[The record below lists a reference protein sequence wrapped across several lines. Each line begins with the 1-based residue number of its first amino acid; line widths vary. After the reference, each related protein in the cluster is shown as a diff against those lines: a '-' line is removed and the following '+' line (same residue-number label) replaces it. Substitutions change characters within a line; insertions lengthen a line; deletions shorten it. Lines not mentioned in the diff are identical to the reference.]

1 MKKKFSALLL
11 AAILCLS
18 LIGTAFAAGHWENDP
33 DYGPQWKA
41 DETETY
47 TITFDANGGTIS
59 GSATMT
65 TGTNGKLT
73 SLPSATRSNY
83 TFDGWYTASSGG
95 TKVTTDTVFTSNTTV
110 YAHWTYNGGSGNQG
124 GGSSGGGGGGGG
136 SSVSKKVSV
145 NSTKNGSVSISPS
158 YPSKGNKVT
167 LTAKPNSGY
176 VLDSIK
182 VLDSKGNEIEL
193 TKVDDNKYTFIMPDG
208 KVTVD
213 AKFVKADGTSDASFS
228 DVSDTHW
235 AIKEITWAA
244 ENGIM
249 NGIGGGQFAP
259 DRTVTRQQL
268 WMVMARL
275 GGSNPADMAA
285 ARSWAMSNNISDG
298 TRPGEA
304 LTRQQLVAI
313 LYRYANLMG
322 YPTDG
327 ATEITTFPDHAT
339 VSDYAKDAMAWAV
352 GNGIVA
358 GTSDGRLNPGGTATR
373 AQFAVIMYRFDQKF
387 AN

>member
-1 MKKKFSALLL
+1 MKKRISALVLSVV
-11 AAILCLS
+11 LCLGLLS
-18 LIGTAFAAGHWENDP
+18 TTAFAASTPSVTSTDGSKVIKVTGADSNALCALWGDEQYEDLLLLF
-33 DYGPQWKA
+33 YA
-41 DETETY
+41 DENGVASVTVDAFKTY
-47 TITFDANGGTIS
+47 YVGVNGQSQDKAIS
-59 GSATMT
+59 VVVKDKATT
-65 TGTNGKLT
+65 PVG
-73 SLPSATRSNY
+73 PSNPDRPS
-83 TFDGWYTASSGG
+83 
-95 TKVTTDTVFTSNTTV
+95 
-110 YAHWTYNGGSGNQG
+110 
-124 GGSSGGGGGGGG
+124 GGSSHGGGGGG
-136 SSVSKKVSV
+136 SSVSKKVTV
-145 NSTKNGSVSISPS
+145 NSTKNGSVSVSPS

-167 LTAKPNSGY
+167 LTVRPNSGY

-182 VLDSKGNEIEL
+182 VLDSKGNEVAL
-193 TKVDDNKYTFIMPDG
+193 TKEADNKYTFIMPDG

-213 AKFVKADGTSDASFS
+213 AKFVKADGSSDAAFS
-228 DVSDTHW
+228 DVPDTHW

-313 LYRYANLMG
+313 LYRYAQLMG
-322 YPTDG
+322 YPTTG
-327 ATEITTFPDHAT
+327 AADTSTFPDHAT
-339 VSDYAKDAMAWAV
+339 VSAYAKDAMAWAV
-352 GNGIVA
+352 GNGIVT
-358 GTSDGRLNPGGTATR
+358 GTSDGRLNPGGTASR

>member
-1 MKKKFSALLL
+1 MKKRISALVLSVV
-11 AAILCLS
+11 LCLGLLS
-18 LIGTAFAAGHWENDP
+18 TTAFAASTPSVTSTDGSKVIKVTGADSNALCALWGDEEFKDLLLLF
-33 DYGPQWKA
+33 YA
-41 DETETY
+41 DENGVASVTVDAFKTY
-47 TITFDANGGTIS
+47 YVGVNGQSQDEAIS
-59 GSATMT
+59 VVVKDKATT
-65 TGTNGKLT
+65 PVG
-73 SLPSATRSNY
+73 PSNPDRPS
-83 TFDGWYTASSGG
+83 
-95 TKVTTDTVFTSNTTV
+95 
-110 YAHWTYNGGSGNQG
+110 
-124 GGSSGGGGGGGG
+124 GGSSHGGGGGG
-136 SSVSKKVSV
+136 SSVSKKVTV
-145 NSTKNGSVSISPS
+145 NSTKNGSVSVSPS

-167 LTAKPNSGY
+167 LTVRPNSGY

-182 VLDSKGNEIEL
+182 VLDSKGNEVAL
-193 TKVDDNKYTFIMPDG
+193 TKEADNKYTFIMPDG

-213 AKFVKADGTSDASFS
+213 AKFVKADGSSDAAFS
-228 DVSDTHW
+228 DVPDTHW

-313 LYRYANLMG
+313 LYRYAQLMG
-322 YPTDG
+322 YPTTG
-327 ATEITTFPDHAT
+327 AADTSTFPDHAT
-339 VSDYAKDAMAWAV
+339 VSAYAKDAMAWAV
-352 GNGIVA
+352 GNGIVT
-358 GTSDGRLNPGGTATR
+358 GTSDGRLNPGGTASR

>member
-1 MKKKFSALLL
+1 MKKRISALVLSVV
-11 AAILCLS
+11 LCLGLLS
-18 LIGTAFAAGHWENDP
+18 TTAFAASTPSVTSTDGSKVIKVTGADP
-33 DYGPQWKA
+33 NALCALWGDAKFEDLLLLFYA
-41 DETETY
+41 DENGVASVTVDAFKTY
-47 TITFDANGGTIS
+47 YVGVNGQSQDKAIPVVVKDK
-59 GSATMT
+59 ATT
-65 TGTNGKLT
+65 PVG
-73 SLPSATRSNY
+73 PSNPDRPS
-83 TFDGWYTASSGG
+83 
-95 TKVTTDTVFTSNTTV
+95 
-110 YAHWTYNGGSGNQG
+110 
-124 GGSSGGGGGGGG
+124 GGSSHGGGGGG
-136 SSVSKKVSV
+136 SSVSKKVTV
-145 NSTKNGSVSISPS
+145 NSTKNGSVSVSPS

-167 LTAKPNSGY
+167 LTVRPNSGY

-182 VLDSKGNEIEL
+182 VLDSKGNEVAL
-193 TKVDDNKYTFIMPDG
+193 TKEADNKYTFIMPDG

-213 AKFVKADGTSDASFS
+213 AKFVKADGSSDAAFS
-228 DVSDTHW
+228 DVPDTHW

-313 LYRYANLMG
+313 LYRYAQLMG
-322 YPTDG
+322 YPTTG
-327 ATEITTFPDHAT
+327 AADTSTFPDHAT
-339 VSDYAKDAMAWAV
+339 VSAYAKDAMAWAV
-352 GNGIVA
+352 GNGIVT
-358 GTSDGRLNPGGTATR
+358 GTSDGRLNPGGTASR

>member
-1 MKKKFSALLL
+1 MKKRISALVLSVV
-11 AAILCLS
+11 LCLGLLS
-18 LIGTAFAAGHWENDP
+18 TTAFATSTPSVTSTDGSKVIKVTGADP
-33 DYGPQWKA
+33 NALCALWGDAKFEDLLLLFYA
-41 DETETY
+41 DENGVASVTVDAFKTY
-47 TITFDANGGTIS
+47 YVGVNGQSQDKAIS
-59 GSATMT
+59 VVVKDKATT
-65 TGTNGKLT
+65 PVG
-73 SLPSATRSNY
+73 PSNPDRPS
-83 TFDGWYTASSGG
+83 
-95 TKVTTDTVFTSNTTV
+95 
-110 YAHWTYNGGSGNQG
+110 
-124 GGSSGGGGGGGG
+124 GGSSHGGGGGG
-136 SSVSKKVSV
+136 SSVSKKVTV
-145 NSTKNGSVSISPS
+145 NSTKNGSVSVSPS

-167 LTAKPNSGY
+167 LTVRPNSGY

-182 VLDSKGNEIEL
+182 VLDSKGNEVAL
-193 TKVDDNKYTFIMPDG
+193 TKEADNKYTFIMPDG

-213 AKFVKADGTSDASFS
+213 AKFVKADGSSDAAFS
-228 DVSDTHW
+228 DVPDTHW

-313 LYRYANLMG
+313 LYRYAQLMG
-322 YPTDG
+322 YPTTG
-327 ATEITTFPDHAT
+327 AADTSTFPDHAT
-339 VSDYAKDAMAWAV
+339 VSAYAKDAMAWAV
-352 GNGIVA
+352 GNGIVT
-358 GTSDGRLNPGGTATR
+358 GTSDGRLNPGGTASR

>member
-1 MKKKFSALLL
+1 MKKRISALVLSVV
-11 AAILCLS
+11 LCLGLLS
-18 LIGTAFAAGHWENDP
+18 TTAFAASTPSVTSTDGSKVIKVTGADSNALCALWGDEEFEDLLLLF
-33 DYGPQWKA
+33 YA
-41 DETETY
+41 DENGVASVTVDAFKTY
-47 TITFDANGGTIS
+47 YVGVNGQSQNKAIS
-59 GSATMT
+59 VVVKDKATT
-65 TGTNGKLT
+65 PVG
-73 SLPSATRSNY
+73 PSNPDRPS
-83 TFDGWYTASSGG
+83 
-95 TKVTTDTVFTSNTTV
+95 
-110 YAHWTYNGGSGNQG
+110 
-124 GGSSGGGGGGGG
+124 GGSSHGGGGGG
-136 SSVSKKVSV
+136 SSVSKKVTV
-145 NSTKNGSVSISPS
+145 NSTKNGSVSVSPS

-167 LTAKPNSGY
+167 LTVRPNSGY

-182 VLDSKGNEIEL
+182 VLDSKGNEVAL
-193 TKVDDNKYTFIMPDG
+193 TKEADNKYTFIMPDG

-213 AKFVKADGTSDASFS
+213 AKFVKADGSSDAAFS
-228 DVSDTHW
+228 DVPDTHW

-313 LYRYANLMG
+313 LYRYAQLMG
-322 YPTDG
+322 YPTTG
-327 ATEITTFPDHAT
+327 AADTSTFPDHAT
-339 VSDYAKDAMAWAV
+339 VSAYAKDAMAWAV
-352 GNGIVA
+352 GNGIVT
-358 GTSDGRLNPGGTATR
+358 GTSDGRLNPGGTASR

>member
-1 MKKKFSALLL
+1 MKKRISALVLSVV
-11 AAILCLS
+11 LCLGLLS
-18 LIGTAFAAGHWENDP
+18 TTAFAASTPSVTSTDGSKVIKVTGADSNALCALWGDAKFENLLLLF
-33 DYGPQWKA
+33 YA
-41 DETETY
+41 DENGVASVTVDAFKTY
-47 TITFDANGGTIS
+47 YVGVNGQSQDKAIPVVVKDK
-59 GSATMT
+59 ATT
-65 TGTNGKLT
+65 PVG
-73 SLPSATRSNY
+73 PSNPDRPS
-83 TFDGWYTASSGG
+83 
-95 TKVTTDTVFTSNTTV
+95 
-110 YAHWTYNGGSGNQG
+110 
-124 GGSSGGGGGGGG
+124 GGSSHGGGGGG
-136 SSVSKKVSV
+136 SSVSKKVTV
-145 NSTKNGSVSISPS
+145 NSTKNGSVSVSPS

-167 LTAKPNSGY
+167 LTVRPNSGY

-182 VLDSKGNEIEL
+182 VLDSKGNEVAL
-193 TKVDDNKYTFIMPDG
+193 TKEADNKYTFIMPDG

-213 AKFVKADGTSDASFS
+213 AKFVKADGSSDAAFS
-228 DVSDTHW
+228 DVPDTHW

-313 LYRYANLMG
+313 LYRYAQLMG
-322 YPTDG
+322 YPTTG
-327 ATEITTFPDHAT
+327 AADTSTFPDHAT
-339 VSDYAKDAMAWAV
+339 VSAYAKDAMAWAV
-352 GNGIVA
+352 GNGIVT
-358 GTSDGRLNPGGTATR
+358 GTSDGRLNPGGTASR

>member
-1 MKKKFSALLL
+1 MKKRISALVLSVV
-11 AAILCLS
+11 LCLGLLS
-18 LIGTAFAAGHWENDP
+18 TTAFATSTPSVTSTDGSKVIKVTGADSNALCALWGDEEFEDLLLLF
-33 DYGPQWKA
+33 YA
-41 DETETY
+41 DENGVASVTVDAFKTY
-47 TITFDANGGTIS
+47 YVGVNGQSQDKAIS
-59 GSATMT
+59 VVVKDKATT
-65 TGTNGKLT
+65 PVG
-73 SLPSATRSNY
+73 PSNPDRPS
-83 TFDGWYTASSGG
+83 
-95 TKVTTDTVFTSNTTV
+95 
-110 YAHWTYNGGSGNQG
+110 
-124 GGSSGGGGGGGG
+124 GGSSHGGGGGG
-136 SSVSKKVSV
+136 SSVSKKVTV
-145 NSTKNGSVSISPS
+145 NSTKNGSVSVSPS

-167 LTAKPNSGY
+167 LTVRPNSGY

-182 VLDSKGNEIEL
+182 VLDSKGNEVAL
-193 TKVDDNKYTFIMPDG
+193 TKEADNKYTFIMPDG

-213 AKFVKADGTSDASFS
+213 AKFVKADGSSDAAFS
-228 DVSDTHW
+228 DVPDTHW

-313 LYRYANLMG
+313 LYRYAQLMG
-322 YPTDG
+322 YPTTG
-327 ATEITTFPDHAT
+327 AADTSTFPDHAT
-339 VSDYAKDAMAWAV
+339 VSAYAKDAMAWAV
-352 GNGIVA
+352 GNGIVT
-358 GTSDGRLNPGGTATR
+358 GTSDGRLNPGGTASR

>member
-1 MKKKFSALLL
+1 MKKRISALVLSVV
-11 AAILCLS
+11 LCLGLLS
-18 LIGTAFAAGHWENDP
+18 TTAFATSTPSVTSTDGSKVIKVTGADP
-33 DYGPQWKA
+33 NALCALWGDAEFKDLLLLFYA
-41 DETETY
+41 DENGVASVTVDAFKTY
-47 TITFDANGGTIS
+47 HVGVNGQSQDKAIS
-59 GSATMT
+59 VVVKDKATT
-65 TGTNGKLT
+65 PVG
-73 SLPSATRSNY
+73 PSNPDRPS
-83 TFDGWYTASSGG
+83 
-95 TKVTTDTVFTSNTTV
+95 
-110 YAHWTYNGGSGNQG
+110 
-124 GGSSGGGGGGGG
+124 GGSSHGGGGGG
-136 SSVSKKVSV
+136 SSVSKKVTV
-145 NSTKNGSVSISPS
+145 NSTKNGSVSVSPS

-167 LTAKPNSGY
+167 LTVRPNSGY

-182 VLDSKGNEIEL
+182 VLDSKGNEVAL
-193 TKVDDNKYTFIMPDG
+193 TKEADNKYTFIMPDG

-213 AKFVKADGTSDASFS
+213 AKFVKADGSSDAAFS
-228 DVSDTHW
+228 DVPDTHW

-313 LYRYANLMG
+313 LYRYAQLMG
-322 YPTDG
+322 YPTTG
-327 ATEITTFPDHAT
+327 AADTSTFPDHAT
-339 VSDYAKDAMAWAV
+339 VSAYAKDAMAWAV
-352 GNGIVA
+352 GNGIVT
-358 GTSDGRLNPGGTATR
+358 GTSDGRLNPGGTASR

>member
-1 MKKKFSALLL
+1 MKKRISALVLSVV
-11 AAILCLS
+11 LCLGLLS
-18 LIGTAFAAGHWENDP
+18 TTAFAASTPSVTSTDGSKVIKVTGADSNALCALWGDEKYEDLLLLF
-33 DYGPQWKA
+33 YA
-41 DETETY
+41 DENGVASVTVDAFKTY
-47 TITFDANGGTIS
+47 YVGVNGQSQDKAIS
-59 GSATMT
+59 VVVKDKATT
-65 TGTNGKLT
+65 PVG
-73 SLPSATRSNY
+73 PSNPDRPS
-83 TFDGWYTASSGG
+83 
-95 TKVTTDTVFTSNTTV
+95 
-110 YAHWTYNGGSGNQG
+110 
-124 GGSSGGGGGGGG
+124 GGSSHGGGGGG
-136 SSVSKKVSV
+136 SSVSKKVTV
-145 NSTKNGSVSISPS
+145 NSTKNGSVSVSPS

-167 LTAKPNSGY
+167 LTVRPNSGY

-182 VLDSKGNEIEL
+182 VLDSKGNEVAL
-193 TKVDDNKYTFIMPDG
+193 TKEADNKYTFIMPDG

-213 AKFVKADGTSDASFS
+213 AKFVKADGSSDAAFS
-228 DVSDTHW
+228 DVPDTHW

-313 LYRYANLMG
+313 LYRYAQLMG
-322 YPTDG
+322 YPTTG
-327 ATEITTFPDHAT
+327 AADTSTFPDHAT
-339 VSDYAKDAMAWAV
+339 VSAYAKDAMAWAV
-352 GNGIVA
+352 GNGIVT
-358 GTSDGRLNPGGTATR
+358 GTSDGRLNPGGTASR

>member
-1 MKKKFSALLL
+1 MKKRISALVLSVV
-11 AAILCLS
+11 LCLGLLS
-18 LIGTAFAAGHWENDP
+18 TTAFAAASTPSVTSTDGSKVIKVTGA
-33 DYGPQWKA
+33 GPNALCALWGDEEFEDLLLLFYA
-41 DETETY
+41 DENGVASVTVDAFKTY
-47 TITFDANGGTIS
+47 HVGVNGQSQDKAITVVVKDK
-59 GSATMT
+59 ATT
-65 TGTNGKLT
+65 PVG
-73 SLPSATRSNY
+73 PSNPDRPS
-83 TFDGWYTASSGG
+83 
-95 TKVTTDTVFTSNTTV
+95 
-110 YAHWTYNGGSGNQG
+110 
-124 GGSSGGGGGGGG
+124 GGSSHGGGGGG
-136 SSVSKKVSV
+136 SSVSKKVTV
-145 NSTKNGSVSISPS
+145 NSTKNGSVSVSPS

-167 LTAKPNSGY
+167 LTVRPNSGY

-182 VLDSKGNEIEL
+182 VLDSKGNEVAL
-193 TKVDDNKYTFIMPDG
+193 TKEADNKYTFIMPDG

-213 AKFVKADGTSDASFS
+213 AKFVKADGSSDAAFS
-228 DVSDTHW
+228 DVPDTHW

-313 LYRYANLMG
+313 LYRYAQLMG
-322 YPTDG
+322 YPTTG
-327 ATEITTFPDHAT
+327 AADTSTFPDHAT
-339 VSDYAKDAMAWAV
+339 VSAYAKDAMAWAV
-352 GNGIVA
+352 GNGIVT
-358 GTSDGRLNPGGTATR
+358 GTSDGRLNPGGTASR

>member
-1 MKKKFSALLL
+1 MKKRISALVLSVV
-11 AAILCLS
+11 LCLGLLS
-18 LIGTAFAAGHWENDP
+18 TTAFAASTPSVTSTDGSKVIKVTGADPNALCALWGDAEFENLLLLF
-33 DYGPQWKA
+33 YA
-41 DETETY
+41 DENGVASVTVDAFNTY
-47 TITFDANGGTIS
+47 YVGVNGQSQDKAIS
-59 GSATMT
+59 VVVKDKATT
-65 TGTNGKLT
+65 PVG
-73 SLPSATRSNY
+73 PSNPDRPS
-83 TFDGWYTASSGG
+83 
-95 TKVTTDTVFTSNTTV
+95 
-110 YAHWTYNGGSGNQG
+110 
-124 GGSSGGGGGGGG
+124 GGSSHGGGGGG
-136 SSVSKKVSV
+136 SSVSKKVTV
-145 NSTKNGSVSISPS
+145 NSTKNGSVSVSPS

-167 LTAKPNSGY
+167 LTVRPNSGY

-182 VLDSKGNEIEL
+182 VLDSKGNEVAL
-193 TKVDDNKYTFIMPDG
+193 TKEADNKYTFIMPDG

-213 AKFVKADGTSDASFS
+213 AKFVKADGSSDAAFS
-228 DVSDTHW
+228 DVPDTHW

-313 LYRYANLMG
+313 LYRYAQLMG
-322 YPTDG
+322 YPTTG
-327 ATEITTFPDHAT
+327 AADTSTFPDHAT
-339 VSDYAKDAMAWAV
+339 VSAYAKDAMAWAV
-352 GNGIVA
+352 GNGIVT
-358 GTSDGRLNPGGTATR
+358 GTSDGRLNPGGTASR

>member
-1 MKKKFSALLL
+1 MKKRISALVLSVV
-11 AAILCLS
+11 LCLGLLS
-18 LIGTAFAAGHWENDP
+18 TTAFAASTPSVTSTDGSKVIKVTGADSNALCALWGDEEFKDLLLLF
-33 DYGPQWKA
+33 YA
-41 DETETY
+41 DENGVASVTVDAFKTY
-47 TITFDANGGTIS
+47 YVGVNGQSQNKAITVVVKDK
-59 GSATMT
+59 ATT
-65 TGTNGKLT
+65 PVG
-73 SLPSATRSNY
+73 PSNPDRPS
-83 TFDGWYTASSGG
+83 
-95 TKVTTDTVFTSNTTV
+95 
-110 YAHWTYNGGSGNQG
+110 
-124 GGSSGGGGGGGG
+124 GGSSHGGGGGG
-136 SSVSKKVSV
+136 SSVSKKVTV
-145 NSTKNGSVSISPS
+145 NSTKNGSVSVSPS

-167 LTAKPNSGY
+167 LTVRPNSGY

-182 VLDSKGNEIEL
+182 VLDSKGNEVAL
-193 TKVDDNKYTFIMPDG
+193 TKEADNKYTFIMPDG

-213 AKFVKADGTSDASFS
+213 AKFVKADGSSDAAFS
-228 DVSDTHW
+228 DVPDTHW

-313 LYRYANLMG
+313 LYRYAQLMG
-322 YPTDG
+322 YPTTG
-327 ATEITTFPDHAT
+327 AADTSTFPDHAT
-339 VSDYAKDAMAWAV
+339 VSAYAKDAMAWAV
-352 GNGIVA
+352 GNGIVT
-358 GTSDGRLNPGGTATR
+358 GTSDGRLNPGGTASR

>member
-1 MKKKFSALLL
+1 MKKRISALVLSVV
-11 AAILCLS
+11 LCLGLLS
-18 LIGTAFAAGHWENDP
+18 TTAFAASTPSVTSTDGSKVIKVTGADSNALCALWGDEKFEDLLLLF
-33 DYGPQWKA
+33 YA
-41 DETETY
+41 DENGVASVTVDAFKTY
-47 TITFDANGGTIS
+47 HVGVNGQSQDKAIS
-59 GSATMT
+59 VVVKDKATT
-65 TGTNGKLT
+65 PVG
-73 SLPSATRSNY
+73 PSNPDRPS
-83 TFDGWYTASSGG
+83 
-95 TKVTTDTVFTSNTTV
+95 
-110 YAHWTYNGGSGNQG
+110 
-124 GGSSGGGGGGGG
+124 GGSSHGGGGGG
-136 SSVSKKVSV
+136 SSVSKKVTV
-145 NSTKNGSVSISPS
+145 NSTKNGSVSVSPS

-167 LTAKPNSGY
+167 LTVRPNSGY

-182 VLDSKGNEIEL
+182 VLDSKGNEVAL
-193 TKVDDNKYTFIMPDG
+193 TKEADNKYTFIMPDG
-208 KVTVD
+208 KGTVD
-213 AKFVKADGTSDASFS
+213 AKFVKADGSSDAAFS
-228 DVSDTHW
+228 DVPDTHW

-313 LYRYANLMG
+313 LYRYAQLMG
-322 YPTDG
+322 YPTTG
-327 ATEITTFPDHAT
+327 AADTSTFPDHAT
-339 VSDYAKDAMAWAV
+339 VSAYAKDAMAWAV
-352 GNGIVA
+352 GNGIVT
-358 GTSDGRLNPGGTATR
+358 GTSDGRLNPGGTASR